1 MNTTIRPQFLLS
13 VLLIL
18 SVLISACAMPI
29 APASRGN
36 SAPAASG
43 EGASSEAAADSAS
56 APYER
61 PASAGA
67 SAPAEEAAA
76 SDAYRPSRPGST
88 TVTAPDRS
96 AQYETV
102 TAGVTDDNAEWTDY
116 LDYLSRNRRV
126 YANQRDVSERYIIQV
141 VDESGLTVHDATVEI
156 YSGEGLLFSG
166 RTDAG
171 GQVLFHPLALEN
183 RWQAQRTSDYRVVA
197 TKGYV
202 ARSETFT
209 RYNAD
214 QWTVTLGEV
223 ARPAYAQ
230 LDLLF
235 LIDATGSMG
244 DEIDKLKAT
253 MADIADQ
260 IATLPE
266 QPDVRYGLVAY
277 RDRGDAFVVRSYD
290 FTPNLDAFQRTL
302 AALRADGG
310 GDEPEALNEAL
321 HRSLNELSWRGD
333 DTVRLAILVA
343 DAPPHLDYRWEDFS
357 YDSDMIEAVRMG
369 IKIFPVGA
377 SNLNSQGEYI
387 FRQLAQFT
395 GGKFVFLTYADGSD
409 PSSGPGSETDHD
421 VDNYS
426 VDTLDRLV
434 VRLVR
439 DELGKLSMAAN
450 GGVPLAQQRQP
461 YPTQQRQPSPVPTA
475 TPMPLRPVSCTIEN
489 SWSDCDS
496 DPATAAVVTLVG
508 RNIVGQGLYAFD
520 LDPRHGYERIR
531 FAITYAEQPTEFSVD
546 IGEVL
551 TPEGLPH
558 AAGAPQASSVQVI
571 DDTLLITGDRS
582 TPTNEVIGER
592 QLLYQQAWA
601 AATDETLTL
610 EISADR
616 VAINGPGGID
626 VVTSDHL
633 FHGNGYGQA
642 QRVYA
647 AFNRSLDGEQYGS
660 GVGTV
665 VVTLYPAR

>member
-1 MNTTIRPQFLLS
+1 MNSKIRPHYLLS
-13 VLLIL
+13 ILIIL
-18 SVLISACAMPI
+18 SFLISACAPL
-29 APASRGN
+29 ASNGY
-36 SAPAASG
+36 SAPAAGSESG
-43 EGASSEAAADSAS
+43 GADSS
-56 APYER
+56 SSDER
-61 PASAGA
+61 PAEAGA
-67 SAPAEEAAA
+67 AAPAAESAA
-76 SDAYRPSRPGST
+76 SDAYHPSRPGST
-88 TVTAPDRS
+88 TAPAADRA
-96 AQYETV
+96 AQYATV
-102 TAGVTDDNAEWTDY
+102 TAGVTDDNAEWADY

-141 VDESGLTVHDATVEI
+141 VDEGGLAVHDATVEI
-156 YSGEGLLFSG
+156 YAGEQLVFSG

-171 GQVLFHPLALEN
+171 GRVLFHPLALDS
-183 RWQAQRTSDYRVVA
+183 RWQAQRASDYRVVA

-214 QWTVTLGEV
+214 QWTVTLGDV

-277 RDRGDAFVVRSYD
+277 RDRGDAFVVRVYD
-290 FTPNLDAFQRTL
+290 FTANLDAFQRTL

-321 HRSLNELSWRGD
+321 HRSLNELSWRD
-333 DTVRLAILVA
+333 EDTVRLAILVA
-343 DAPPHLDYRWEDFS
+343 DAPPHLDYRWENFS
-357 YDSDMIEAVRMG
+357 YDTDMIEAVRMG

-377 SNLNSQGEYI
+377 SNLNEQGEYI

-409 PSSGPGSETDHD
+409 PSSGPGSQTDHD

-439 DELGKLSMAAN
+439 DELGKLSMVTN
-450 GGVPLAQQRQP
+450 GGVPVA
-461 YPTQQRQPSPVPTA
+461 QQRQPSPVPTP
-475 TPMPLRPVSCTIEN
+475 TPLPLRPVSCTIEN

-496 DPATAAVVTLVG
+496 DPATAAVVALLE
-508 RNIVGQGLYAFD
+508 RDSAGQGVYELM
-520 LDPRHGYERIR
+520 LDPHGGYDRVR
-531 FAITYAEQPTEFSVD
+531 FEIGYDGTPRDFTVD
-546 IGEVL
+546 IGEL
-551 TPEGLPH
+551 LP
-558 AAGAPQASSVQVI
+558 ALVAPDTTGEPMASALQVI
-571 DDTLLITGDRS
+571 DDTLLIIGDRS
-582 TPTNEVIGER
+582 TPAHTAIDGGR
-592 QLLYQQAWA
+592 LLAQQAWA
-601 AATDETLTL
+601 VGSGETLTV
-610 EISADR
+610 EISRGR
-616 VAINGPGGID
+616 VALTGPGGIN
-626 VVTSDHL
+626 VVESPHL
-633 FHGNGYGQA
+633 FRQQGPNTNWPLYI
-642 QRVYA
+642 
-647 AFNRSLDGEQYGS
+647 AFNRSLGGGRQGD
-660 GVGTV
+660 GVGQVT
-665 VVTLYPAR
+665 VTLYPVR